1 MPALEALL
9 ALSPAFGGPGEVG
22 GDGSREGMIVSDP
35 VAKHS
40 GDLKLVEERCNDVS
54 VSTRKV
60 IRYMLLSHVL
70 VLRGDLIDGI
80 DVLLERGGLV

>member
-9 ALSPAFGGPGEVG
+9 ALSPAFGGAGVVG
-22 GDGSREGMIVSDP
+22 GDGSREGMIVADP
-35 VAKHS
+35 VVEHS

-60 IRYMLLSHVL
+60 IRHILLMVMCWCY
-70 VLRGDLIDGI
+70 
-80 DVLLERGGLV
+80 DVMR